1 MRKTTSLAAMAALV
15 GLGLSG
21 CLQPIPNQS
30 ADLNAGKGVAGKV
43 SGVSDKSYPVYTF
56 YDEDFQ
62 QGGFTFVY
70 GGSTKMTQQEGAG
83 AEGSEYFLKANLDVR
98 DYSGVAVCLWNMQ
111 FDLTPYLANGA
122 LVFQARSKNGGEKVV
137 VGLGD
142 DEKSDGWK
150 AVVRKPLEAYG
161 TLKAGEWTTFVIPL
175 RDFGKRGVAWDASK
189 GIELP
194 MPFQWDN
201 VQEFR
206 LLTNKGEN
214 PEVEVELDNIQIY
227 ADAVGESSEAPTDDW
242 LDLDKNSDGPTP
254 EQMKLDDEIAATFF
268 ENDYPQ
274 GGFAYGYGGKTV
286 QRILE
291 CTTPGNTG
299 VWANYFDNDWSG
311 LNLSVGAD
319 KYVDVTPFRKTGSL
333 TFWIKAGPN
342 AKKFMVGLMDNQGND
357 KKVQTKV
364 MADGYAVL
372 KEGEWVQVRV
382 PLKAFIDDG
391 VYWDAK
397 AGREISSKMDWSKIQ
412 EIRISI
418 GKDENKPGAGKP
430 VIFYLDQ
437 IQLTK
442 TSNGI
447 FDPDAYWDAFKSDAP
462 DMLVTDFTKWGDK
475 WETGHGSSADISAS
489 IVPLPK
495 GAPAFVKG
503 QALKIDFKPGDW
515 YDAFI
520 KMENAPGIQAD
531 WSKHYAVSFWL
542 YTEKPYQSLDFT
554 IQDKGKEM
562 FLTKVGDARGWHQVL
577 VPFRNITK
585 FPYYQPPD
593 AVQNNLLDLDG
604 IFQFGL
610 KPGGEV
616 PGTFYMANI
625 QLTNLRQIQKVKGPA
640 SLPAI
645 FKGNAAKTIQKVP
658 DIYGINVGLWAPELM
673 DDASVELQ
681 KPMNLGVVRYPGG
694 LRSDEED
701 WEKTLRD
708 KDFHV
713 DTDEFL
719 DWCDKVNCKPMFTAN
734 IGDGSPERAA
744 RWVEYVNK
752 KRSGPRVQYWELG
765 NEVYGNWH
773 KYYEQWGKDGGAAYA
788 KMCRKYIEAMKAVD
802 PDIKITVVWMLG
814 GNWNKTT
821 FEELADIVDGVN
833 VHHYAQATGSESDQG
848 LLAVSQESDVL
859 MKDVRHQVDQYG
871 VKGKKYEIWLTEWN
885 SVDFNPGPQILQH
898 VNALFVADY
907 LGHLAEA
914 PIEIAN
920 LWALYNGRDKR
931 MGDYGVLAA
940 SSDPQGLN
948 ARRPTYWAMRLM
960 ATALNGTLLE
970 GKSDQE
976 PLQSWMS
983 KRADGKL
990 SIVFVNKNP
999 DTEYKTT
1006 LKVPGLKGE
1015 AIVEVLTA
1023 ENSGGLKSNEATGEV
1038 HSQEGPKPEK
1048 MSLKDGSVISVPKHS
1063 IVTIRFQ

>member
-1 MRKTTSLAAMAALV
+1 MRKTNTLAAMAALV

-30 ADLNAGKGVAGKV
+30 GDANATKSTAGRVTGVAEKA
-43 SGVSDKSYPVYTF
+43 YPAYTF
-56 YDEDFQ
+56 FDEDFQ

-70 GGSTKMTQQEGAG
+70 GGSTKLTQIEGDG
-83 AEGSEYFLKANLDVR
+83 AEKSEYYLHLNLDQR
-98 DYSGVAVCLWNMQ
+98 DYSGGAVCLWNMQ
-111 FDLTPYLANGA
+111 FDMTPYLATGA
-122 LVFQARSKNGGEKVV
+122 LVFQAKSKSGGEKVFI
-137 VGLGD
+137 GLGD

-150 AVVRKPLEAYG
+150 AVVRVPLDKYG
-161 TLKAGEWTTFVIPL
+161 TLKKGEWTTYVIPL
-175 RDFGKRGVAWDASK
+175 RDFGKRGVAWDATK
-189 GIELP
+189 GIEIP
-194 MPFQWDN
+194 WPFQWDN

-206 LLTNKGEN
+206 VLSNKGDN
-214 PEVEVELDNIQIY
+214 PDCEIDIDNIQVY
-227 ADAVGESSEAPTDDW
+227 ADAVGSSNEVPQEDW
-242 LDLDKNSDGPTP
+242 LDLDKNSDGPNP
-254 EQMKLDDEIAATFF
+254 ANMKLDDEIAGTFF
-268 ENDYPQ
+268 ENEVPA
-274 GGFAYGYGGKTV
+274 GGFAYGYGGKTTNK
-286 QRILE
+286 ILE
-291 CTTPGNTG
+291 CTTPGNSN
-299 VWANYFDNDWSG
+299 VWALYFDNDWSG
-311 LNLSVGAD
+311 VNMSIGN
-319 KYVDVTPFRKTGSL
+319 KYIDVTPFRKTGSL
-333 TFWIKAGPN
+333 TFWIKAGPS

-397 AGREISSKMDWSKIQ
+397 AAREISSKMDWTKIQ
-412 EIRISI
+412 EVRISI

-430 VIFYLDQ
+430 VIFYVDQ
-437 IQLTK
+437 VQLTR
-442 TSNGI
+442 TSKGI
-447 FDPDAYWDAFKSDAP
+447 FDPDAYWDAFKSDAS
-462 DMLVTDFTKWGDK
+462 DLLVSDFTKSSDK
-475 WETGHGSSADISAS
+475 WETGHGASADISAS
-489 IVPLPK
+489 VVALPK
-495 GAPAFVKG
+495 GAPAVVKG
-503 QALKIDFKPGDW
+503 QALKVDFKPGDW
-515 YDAFI
+515 YDAYI
-520 KMENAPGIQAD
+520 KMENAAGMPSD
-531 WSKHYAVSFWL
+531 WSKHYAISLWL
-542 YTEKPYQSLDFT
+542 YTDKPYQSLDFT
-554 IQDKGKEM
+554 IQDKGKE
-562 FLTKVGDARGWHQVL
+562 FFITKVGEGRGWHQIL
-577 VPFRNITK
+577 VPFRSLNK

-610 KPGGEV
+610 KPGGEI
-616 PGTFYMANI
+616 PGTLYLANI
-625 QLTNLRQIQKVKGPA
+625 QLTNLRQIQKIKGPA

-645 FKGNAAKTIQKVP
+645 FKGNASKSIQKVP
-658 DIYGINVGLWAPELM
+658 DVYGINVGLWAPELM

-708 KDFHV
+708 KDFNV

-719 DWCDKVNCKPMFTAN
+719 DWCGKVNCKPMFTAN

-744 RWVEYVNK
+744 KWVEYVNK
-752 KRSGPRVQYWELG
+752 KRSGPAVMHWELG

-773 KYYEQWGKDGGAAYA
+773 KYYEQWGKDGGVAYA

-802 PDIKITVVWMLG
+802 PTIKITVVWMLG
-814 GNWNKTT
+814 GAWNKTT
-821 FEELADIVDGVN
+821 FEELADVVDGVN
-833 VHHYAQATGSESDQG
+833 VHHYAQATGSESDPG

-859 MKDVRHQVDQYG
+859 MKDVRHQVEKYG

-907 LGHLAEA
+907 LGHLAQA

-940 SSDPQGLN
+940 SADPQGLN

-960 ATALNGTLLE
+960 ANALNGTLVE
-970 GKSDQE
+970 GSSNQE

-983 KRADGKL
+983 KRADGKM

-1038 HSQEGPKPEK
+1038 YSQDGPKPETK
-1048 MSLKDGSVISVPKHS
+1048 SLADGSVITVPKYS